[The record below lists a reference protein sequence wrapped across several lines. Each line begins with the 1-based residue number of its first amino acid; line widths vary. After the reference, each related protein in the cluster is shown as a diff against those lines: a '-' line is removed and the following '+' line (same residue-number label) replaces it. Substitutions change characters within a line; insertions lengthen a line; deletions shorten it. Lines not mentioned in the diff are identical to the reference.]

1 MLDGFPMN
9 YNQAKMLEKALSG
22 FDVAAKDSK
31 SKLDPKAMK
40 PRKSVLAPDP
50 RPPPTQADP
59 ASGIDVVILF
69 DVNDEL
75 CLRRA
80 AGRTSKFHFGQ
91 LHTCQKVHIQGKQ
104 LCHSHLFHS

>member
-1 MLDGFPMN
+1 MN

-31 SKLDPKAMK
+31 TKQEKSLKS
-40 PRKSVLAPDP
+40 RKSVLAPNP
-50 RPPPTQADP
+50 RPSPSQSDP

-80 AGRTSKFHFGQ
+80 SGRTRKFHE
-91 LHTCQKVHIQGKQ
+91 
-104 LCHSHLFHS
+104 HLACWVKISADNNLEYFCFFPRI